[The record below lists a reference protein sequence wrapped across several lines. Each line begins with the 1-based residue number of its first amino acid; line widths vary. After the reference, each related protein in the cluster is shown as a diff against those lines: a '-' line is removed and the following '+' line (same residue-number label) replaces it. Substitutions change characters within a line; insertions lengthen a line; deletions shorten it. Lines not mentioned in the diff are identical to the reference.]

1 LLIASICLV
10 YPLILA
16 VSWIPDDFRT
26 DLLDFECFPV
36 SRAFLHAFLKNIL
49 SDFKDFKTFL
59 DDFAC

>member
-1 LLIASICLV
+1 MLIASICLV

-49 SDFKDFKTFL
+49 MNFKDF
-59 DDFAC
+59 